1 MEYMVRQSRDWCFCV
16 FRSEEA
22 LEEKDQRHLD
32 LLMLDR
38 TFGIFDRMKMK
49 VMAT

>member
-1 MEYMVRQSRDWCFCV
+1 MEYMVRQFCDWCFFCV
-16 FRSEEA
+16 FRSEEV

-38 TFGIFDRMKMK
+38 TFGIFLIE
-49 VMAT
+49 